1 MNIVTTCCVV
11 FKQDFLETVQIQ
23 PGFSYFELQ
32 SSTKQEYQSY
42 CTWLLSPRFPVDLIP
57 PMKDLIRYLNVK
69 DKQSQRGGEC
79 FEKSTVRRTM
89 NA

>member
-1 MNIVTTCCVV
+1 
-11 FKQDFLETVQIQ
+11 
-23 PGFSYFELQ
+23 
-32 SSTKQEYQSY
+32 
-42 CTWLLSPRFPVDLIP
+42 
-57 PMKDLIRYLNVK
+57 MKDLIRYLNVK